1 VSEPSAPAPVAAVAS
16 PTAIPGPTG
25 APPESKAREMA
36 RGARR
41 VSALTMLSRLLG
53 LVREQIFAVTL
64 GASGSSDAFLAAFRI
79 PNMLRDLF
87 AEGAMST
94 AFVPTYVR
102 TLKNEGRPA
111 AFLLANRVLTT
122 LTLYLGTLA
131 LLGMLWPEPV
141 VRVVATGFSPEKTA
155 LTSHLVRLMMPF
167 LPTISLAVV
176 AMGALNAEAR
186 YTAPGLASSM
196 FNVVAIVGGAV
207 LWLIGTPAATTVTV
221 WAALTLVGGAAQ
233 LAVQIPPL
241 WRLGWR
247 PSFRPDL
254 RLRNPGTRH
263 IAALMAP
270 ATISVAAV
278 QINVVISTTFASL
291 GAEGS
296 ISWLGY
302 AFRLMQLPIGV
313 FGVAIGTTS
322 LTHLARD
329 AAANDHKALS
339 ATLRRGLQMVLFLTI
354 PSTVGLAFLGVPIIR
369 LIFEHERFT
378 PYATVQTAHA
388 LSAFAVGLAAYSA
401 IKVVAPAFYALGRT
415 RVPLFASLSA
425 VAGNVLWNVLTFR
438 HFGHVGLA
446 FGTSLAA
453 ILNLTVL
460 LIAFQ
465 IHVGGL
471 IDRALLG
478 AVARIVVAAAAM
490 GAAIWPLGRWLPSV
504 LTGIPGAH
512 LIGALVPIAIGAT
525 IYFFTA
531 RLLRVQEARSLLRRF
546 R

>member
-1 VSEPSAPAPVAAVAS
+1 MTAPE
-16 PTAIPGPTG
+16 
-25 APPESKAREMA
+25 PPEPRSSGAAAAKAADQRDRETNASEMA

-102 TLKNEGRPA
+102 TLKQEGRPA

-122 LTLYLGTLA
+122 LTLYLGSLA

-141 VRVVATGFSPEKTA
+141 VRVVATGFSAEKTE
-155 LTSHLVRLMMPF
+155 LTAHLVRLMMPF

-196 FNVVAIVGGAV
+196 FNLVAIIGGAV
-207 LWLIGTPAATTVTV
+207 LHFFGPSPRMAVTV
-221 WAALTLVGGAAQ
+221 WAALTLAGGVAQ

-247 PSFRPDL
+247 PSFKPDL
-254 RLRNPGTRH
+254 RLLNPGTRR

-278 QINVVISTTFASL
+278 QINVVVSTSFASL

-329 AAANDHKALS
+329 AAAGDRQALS

-354 PSTVGLAFLGVPIIR
+354 PSTVGLAVLGVPIIR
-369 LIFEHERFT
+369 LIFEHGRFT
-378 PYATVQTAHA
+378 PHATVETARA

-415 RVPLFASLSA
+415 RVPLLASLSA
-425 VAGNVLWNVLTFR
+425 VAGNVIWNVLTFR
-438 HFGHVGLA
+438 RFGHVGLA
-446 FGTSLAA
+446 LGTSLAA

-460 LIAFQ
+460 LVAFQ

-471 IDRALLG
+471 IDRTIVSAVGRIAL
-478 AVARIVVAAAAM
+478 AAAAM
-490 GAAIWPLGRWLPSV
+490 GAAIWPLGWWLAQV
-504 LTGIPGAH
+504 LAGVPGARVAV
-512 LIGALVPIAIGAT
+512 ALVPVVVGAGV
-525 IYFFTA
+525 YFLAA
-531 RLLRVQEARSLLRRF
+531 RLLRIPEARALVRRF